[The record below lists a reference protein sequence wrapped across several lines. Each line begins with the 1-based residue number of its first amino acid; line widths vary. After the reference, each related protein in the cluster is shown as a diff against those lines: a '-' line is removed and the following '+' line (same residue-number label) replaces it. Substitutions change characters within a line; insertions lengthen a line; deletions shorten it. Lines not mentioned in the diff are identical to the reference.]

1 MTSSQLEP
9 GVTLA
14 GGTTNLGT
22 IAIFQTHPVTSLALK
37 KLRKDKE
44 GAAAFP
50 KGLATASGFRL
61 HPGDPA
67 GPRESQKRL
76 SFPRSP
82 LPSLRQPPAL
92 ALQGFFWPS
101 WLSSIHWQESP
112 KESDSEAGVVVT
124 PSKSSEGLEA
134 ASE

>member
-50 KGLATASGFRL
+50 EGLATASGFRL

-67 GPRESQKRL
+67 GPRESQTKAV
-76 SFPRSP
+76 FPQVSSSLPQAASSSCSP
-82 LPSLRQPPAL
+82 GLL
-92 ALQGFFWPS
+92 WPS